1 MSAAVGISRQR
12 SVSNKAKGITLPS
25 NPRARQPLEDSTFE
39 PLACTSSLVLYA
51 QGPTVVC
58 LQHHSLAVERRF
70 QKHSKDVI
78 LISADNVSETG
89 AGRLV
94 VTYDIG
100 QTAIIWDLFTGEQ
113 LSRFVSYESLRVA
126 HWMRNGN
133 IAFGMLASSSSNTR
147 TDAKQET
154 QKARSFSLNHHRAS
168 IYLLE
173 PSLTPSLLLPPPT
186 TVKHM
191 PSGKPPCSTHPSSLN
206 IA

>member
-12 SVSNKAKGITLPS
+12 SVSSKAKGISLPS

-39 PLACTSSLVLYA
+39 PLACTASFVLYA
-51 QGPTVVC
+51 QGSTVVC

-100 QTAIIWDLFTGEQ
+100 QTAIIWDLFTGEP

-133 IAFGMLASSSSNTR
+133 IAFGMLNQSTPSTR
-147 TDAKQET
+147 TDTIQET
-154 QKARSFSLNHHRAS
+154 QKARLFSLNRHRAS
-168 IYLLE
+168 IYPLE
-173 PSLTPSLLLPPPT
+173 PFSIP
-186 TVKHM
+186 
-191 PSGKPPCSTHPSSLN
+191 
-206 IA
+206 